1 VCACVNL
8 SYDVMYSI
16 KVVVELEI
24 PQSVH
29 FSICYVFAVWNL
41 WKKENLVT
49 QLGTMRSDDLS

>member
-1 VCACVNL
+1 
-8 SYDVMYSI
+8 MYSI

-29 FSICYVFAVWNL
+29 FSICYIFAVWNL